1 MKTLLHYYPNK
12 TAYEEDQTR
21 TDFPNVS
28 FVDYE
33 NQVYY
38 ESYSHEYLTFKSLE
52 DSNVIYFKC
61 DNDNYRFIK
70 TIQVSNDN
78 GQNWTPYTASAAGTI
93 IGTLDNGESIL
104 IKGNNDYYGSFQEGY
119 SKNFFASTKNFEVFG
134 NILSLVFG
142 DDYRTQFLTYNN
154 SSPFNGY
161 GTFYGLF
168 QNCNHLISA
177 KNLVMPKAINTQ
189 YFAYKMFNGCTS
201 LTIAPK
207 LPAIQL
213 TNYCYGYMFND
224 CTSLNSITCLAT
236 DISATNCTQ
245 NWVSDV
251 ASTGTFIKADG
262 VNSWTTGNNG
272 IPNGWTIENN

>member
-1 MKTLLHYYPNK
+1 
-12 TAYEEDQTR
+12 
-21 TDFPNVS
+21 
-28 FVDYE
+28 
-33 NQVYY
+33 
-38 ESYSHEYLTFKSLE
+38 
-52 DSNVIYFKC
+52 
-61 DNDNYRFIK
+61 
-70 TIQVSNDN
+70 
-78 GQNWTPYTASAAGTI
+78 
-93 IGTLDNGESIL
+93 
-104 IKGNNDYYGSFQEGY
+104 
-119 SKNFFASTKNFEVFG
+119 
-134 NILSLVFG
+134 
-142 DDYRTQFLTYNN
+142 
-154 SSPFNGY
+154 
-161 GTFYGLF
+161 
-168 QNCNHLISA
+168 
-177 KNLVMPKAINTQ
+177 
-189 YFAYKMFNGCTS
+189 MFNGCTS